1 MYLKERF
8 MYTLTSLT
16 TSCVTGEALGAIGS
30 PEVLDI
36 LKTYSKDSVVEVLSL
51 FLSAVVRFYGVL
63 IIITSCF
70 GTTCIIYICQKP
82 SSFQRKAKLND
93 RWALKASNIC
103 IKSSE
108 YV

>member
-1 MYLKERF
+1 MYFKERF

-51 FLSAVVRFYGVL
+51 PLCCCEVLRCIDNHYTLFWNYLYNIYLSETLVISKEGE
-63 IIITSCF
+63 
-70 GTTCIIYICQKP
+70 
-82 SSFQRKAKLND
+82 AK
-93 RWALKASNIC
+93 
-103 IKSSE
+103 
-108 YV
+108 